1 MDFLL
6 IFLKNPIPG
15 QVKTRLAR
23 TVGPDEA
30 TRIYRFLLE
39 KTRQAALR
47 ASATQ
52 RWLFYAD
59 GLPAVDDGWSDA
71 VFTKHVQ
78 CAGDL
83 GERMA
88 DAFQRAFAAGA
99 ARAVIIGSDCPELS
113 DERLS
118 EAFSAL
124 DHSDAVLGPTPDGGY
139 YLLGLRQLHL
149 ALFQGIS
156 WSTPAVLA
164 QTLDAVQQQGLRY
177 HLLPPLA
184 DIDTEADWLSY
195 LARQ

>member
-1 MDFLL
+1 MDVLL

-23 TVGPDEA
+23 TMGPDEA

-39 KTRQAALR
+39 KTRQAALQ

-59 GLPAVDDGWSDA
+59 GLPSGDDGWSEA
-71 VFTKHVQ
+71 VFAKHAQ

-113 DERLS
+113 SERLG
-118 EAFSAL
+118 EAFCAL

-139 YLLGLRQLHL
+139 YLLGLRQLHP

-156 WSTPAVLA
+156 WSTPEVLT
-164 QTLDAVQQQGLRY
+164 QTLHAAQQQGLRY